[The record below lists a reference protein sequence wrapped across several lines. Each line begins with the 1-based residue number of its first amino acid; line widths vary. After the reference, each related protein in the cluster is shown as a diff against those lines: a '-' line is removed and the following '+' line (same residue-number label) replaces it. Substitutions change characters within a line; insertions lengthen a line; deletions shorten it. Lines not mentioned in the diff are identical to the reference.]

1 MGAYPIGFI
10 FFGWGL
16 MLAISSVF
24 LAPRLQRRFGT
35 LRMMMLALTLFAL
48 DLGMMAL
55 FTENKIVLI
64 VGVVLAG
71 LFLGVNNTLIT
82 ETVMISAPVE
92 RSTASAA
99 YSFVRFVG
107 GAAAPWVAGKLG
119 ESNVHMPFWVGAVL
133 TLAAVFVLSSGRKV
147 LAHVDDH
154 DPAPHSVDEALAV
167 TVGD

>member
-1 MGAYPIGFI
+1 MCI
-10 FFGWGL
+10 
-16 MLAISSVF
+16 
-24 LAPRLQRRFGT
+24 RDR
-35 LRMMMLALTLFAL
+35 
-48 DLGMMAL
+48 
-55 FTENKIVLI
+55 NKTVLI
-64 VGVVLAG
+64 VGTVVAG

-107 GAAAPWVAGKLG
+107 GAAAPYLAGKLG
-119 ESNVHMPFWVGAVL
+119 ESNAHVPFWVGAVC
-133 TLAAVFVLSSGRKV
+133 TLLAIVVLSTGRKA

-154 DPAPHSVDEALAV
+154 DPAPHSVDEARAV

>member
-1 MGAYPIGFI
+1 
-10 FFGWGL
+10 
-16 MLAISSVF
+16 
-24 LAPRLQRRFGT
+24 
-35 LRMMMLALTLFAL
+35 
-48 DLGMMAL
+48 MMAL

-119 ESNVHMPFWVGAVL
+119 ESNVHMPFWVARCSPSPPYSSCRADVRFSL
-133 TLAAVFVLSSGRKV
+133 TSTTTIPRRTASTK
-147 LAHVDDH
+147 
-154 DPAPHSVDEALAV
+154 HSPSP
-167 TVGD
+167 

>member
-1 MGAYPIGFI
+1 M
-10 FFGWGL
+10 
-16 MLAISSVF
+16 F

-35 LRMMMLALTLFAL
+35 LPMMIAALSLFAV
-48 DLGMMAL
+48 DLAAMAL
-55 FTENKIVLI
+55 FTDSKPALV
-64 VGVVLAG
+64 VCVVLAG

-107 GAAAPWVAGKLG
+107 GAAAPYVAGKLG
-119 ESNVHMPFWVGAVL
+119 EHNVHVPFWVGAGCTVL
-133 TLAAVFVLSSGRKV
+133 GILVLATGRKV

-154 DPAPHSVDEALAV
+154 DPEPHSVEEAVAV
-167 TVGD
+167 TVGDAD